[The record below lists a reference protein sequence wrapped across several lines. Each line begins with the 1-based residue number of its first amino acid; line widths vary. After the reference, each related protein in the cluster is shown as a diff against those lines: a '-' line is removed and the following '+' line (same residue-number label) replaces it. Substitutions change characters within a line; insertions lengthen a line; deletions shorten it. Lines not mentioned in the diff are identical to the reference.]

1 MSDFWL
7 LTGVAL
13 LALELWS
20 ARSPGSASSAHRK
33 TAAPASVQAPFA

>member
-7 LTGVAL
+7 LAGVLL

-20 ARSPGSASSAHRK
+20 ARNPGAAQSGQRRAVAS
-33 TAAPASVQAPFA
+33 TVV